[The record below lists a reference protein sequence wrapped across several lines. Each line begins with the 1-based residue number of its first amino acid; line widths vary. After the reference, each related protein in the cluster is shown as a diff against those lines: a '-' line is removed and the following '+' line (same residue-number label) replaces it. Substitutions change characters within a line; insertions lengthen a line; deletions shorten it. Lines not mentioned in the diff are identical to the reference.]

1 MNQRMRAWTVIVGI
15 KARALKK
22 AEAAMTQCASN
33 VAAAQQAIAQADAAR
48 GAAVAKAAEAAA
60 GLAEAMRQPGGF
72 SAATYLSH
80 EASRAVLVQH
90 VGSADANCAAALQH
104 LHEQQ
109 AALDDARR
117 ASARAQT
124 SLDACR
130 DLRTKLQQA
139 LQQAADAEADDE
151 AAETAAGRQLR
162 ARRKRAAEAA
172 LAVKAARTRTR
183 GAAA

>member
-1 MNQRMRAWTVIVGI
+1 MRAWTVIVGI

-48 GAAVAKAAEAAA
+48 GAAMAKVAEAAA
-60 GLAEAMRQPGGF
+60 ELAEAMRQPGGF

-80 EASRAVLVQH
+80 EASRAQLVQH
-90 VGSADANCAAALQH
+90 VGSADANCAAAQQH

-124 SLDACR
+124 SLDACH

-162 ARRKRAAEAA
+162 ARRKRAAETEAA
-172 LAVKAARTRTR
+172 LVARAARPRTR
-183 GAAA
+183 GAST